1 MREMAFTE
9 RPQRS
14 EIQTGFPSREPL
26 LALRGVSKRWAP
38 DRPPVLDELQLELAT
53 GELVAVEG
61 RNGIGKTTLL
71 RVIAGLL
78 VPDHGEVRLAGIDP
92 ERDRA
97 GYNRRLGLLTAGNSG
112 LYARLGVDEIIAFW
126 AGQAMLPRAR
136 RRAAIAD
143 VLESFSLHDVR
154 GRRVDRLSMGQRQRL
169 RLALAFLHGPEL
181 VLLDEPSTSLDAD
194 GVAIIAAA
202 LDRHRTRGGAAIVCA
217 PDSEQ
222 APLGLDRTL
231 QFADGRLREVDQ

>member
-1 MREMAFTE
+1 MAFTE

-14 EIQTGFPSREPL
+14 DFRTESPPQGL
-26 LALRGVSKRWAP
+26 LLELHGVSKRWAP
-38 DRPPVLDELQLELAT
+38 DRPPVLDELELELAN
-53 GELVAVEG
+53 GQLVAVAG

-97 GYNRRLGLLTAGNSG
+97 GYNRRIGLLTAGNSG
-112 LYARLGVDEIIAFW
+112 LYARLGVDENLAFW
-126 AGQAMLPRAR
+126 ASQAMLARER
-136 RRAAIAD
+136 RRAAITDA
-143 VLESFSLHDVR
+143 LELFALHDVR

-169 RLALAFLHGPEL
+169 RLALAFMHGPEL

-194 GVAIIAAA
+194 GVATVAAA
-202 LDRHRTRGGAAIVCA
+202 LQRHRAQGGAAIVAA
-217 PDSEQ
+217 PASEQ

-231 QFADGRLREVDQ
+231 EFAGGRLLETNR

>member
-1 MREMAFTE
+1 
-9 RPQRS
+9 
-14 EIQTGFPSREPL
+14 
-26 LALRGVSKRWAP
+26 
-38 DRPPVLDELQLELAT
+38 VLDELELELAH

-112 LYARLGVDEIIAFW
+112 LYARLGVDENLAFW

-181 VLLDEPSTSLDAD
+181 VLLDEPSTSLDAE
-194 GVAIIAAA
+194 GVGIIAAA
-202 LDRHRTRGGAAIVCA
+202 LDRHRTQGGAAIVCA
-217 PDSEQ
+217 PESAQ

-231 QFADGRLREVDQ
+231 EFAEGRLREVDR